1 MNPSPTQNHDKRSSN
16 NDLYYSEVLNTAAA
30 MALSRSNDSNE
41 RLSDIED
48 DENEEHDAIFD
59 AQEKLSNVSSSYAG
73 QSALS
78 KEDVAKL
85 SSLPQR
91 PISNFPSEADRKRV
105 IGCLATIISM
115 MYNYEDD
122 DIMDYAPITHE
133 ESEDEIPQVP
143 IYQNLRGQEIV
154 EDDSFEAMWEST
166 SPGKR
171 DVRPDKSKSSPFS
184 RSSTAR
190 NNHTSTQQLMMK
202 RYRRRRHKVYSKFLI
217 SAADL
222 LFLEKSHAIA
232 FLPLL
237 NSLLGDEAVDATHME
252 DIARKAKFGYLD
264 DEDVMNRVYISS
276 KSNYK
281 RKNSTV
287 SSSNEPKE
295 SWDNN
300 DILTPFVET
309 LEPGAGFQCISL
321 LLLNYLLRSEGYDAR
336 IRTCVKKLG
345 VVLFAHEIRL
355 SEYETVAMKLKSNKN
370 GKKLEDILAE
380 MATRKFEALEHAIA
394 AKLIRISDAQQQ
406 QQDAKRDSSKGDI
419 VRARGQITRDMILRG
434 IKIGSVGVAAGTL
447 FAVTGGL
454 AAPGIAAGLA
464 ASGLTAATSGVVTTL
479 TSTAAVTTIFGVGG
493 GGLAAYKT
501 HRRTKG
507 VTEFSFQ
514 RHKKPGGSE
523 ADENSELFTTICI
536 SGWLNDRLD
545 FQRPWGV
552 EPKDPAITDRLE
564 KIVRFYS
571 VYKPENIHRCPE
583 ILRRWKGEERE
594 LWMTLKEKY
603 GRDPDHLYPIY
614 SSPYR
619 RLLLTLEEDEI
630 VDQLLCELGYTV
642 PVDPSASN
650 NPFQNRRTSERM
662 KMFESFDSTILNH
675 DSTSEPTPDVKKS
688 SEDDLN
694 KQAKSKTR
702 IPPVWDYRM
711 EYGGELLTV
720 TWESEMLVELCHSV
734 EDLASDLIGQAAR
747 EILKQ
752 TALAALMTAVALP
765 YGLARA
771 ANMIDGVWTLAI
783 ERADMAGIELARSLL
798 ESQAGHR
805 PVILV
810 GFSMGARTVYS
821 CLKELSRQQEI
832 WEEQQLEMA
841 REKSRGMKNRITRR
855 GSAQNQ
861 KVEFSREPASIV
873 EDAIIMGLPNH
884 LSLHSWEACRSIV
897 AGRLVNCYS
906 QKDLILSLMFQLNRL
921 AGALRPVCG
930 TSTVQVKGVENYNV
944 GDLISS
950 HSDYCTM
957 SGHILR
963 MIYHGVPHRST
974 ATIVL
979 PSEVLVEEQKS
990 KSK

>member
-1 MNPSPTQNHDKRSSN
+1 MNSSPSQNHDKRSRNS
-16 NDLYYSEVLNTAAA
+16 DLYYSEVLNTAAA
-30 MALSRSNDSNE
+30 MALSRSNDRKE
-41 RLSDIED
+41 KLSGDED
-48 DENEEHDAIFD
+48 SKNDEQDAIFH
-59 AQEKLSNVSSSYAG
+59 AQEKLSHVSSSYAG

-78 KEDVAKL
+78 KDDIAKL

-91 PISNFPSEADRKRV
+91 PIANFPSEADRKRV

-115 MYNYEDD
+115 MYNYENE

-143 IYQNLRGQEIV
+143 VYQNLRGQEIV
-154 EDDSFEAMWEST
+154 EEDSFEAIWEST
-166 SPGKR
+166 TPGKR
-171 DVRPDKSKSSPFS
+171 DAKPDKSKSSPFS
-184 RSSTAR
+184 RSPTAK
-190 NNHTSTQQLMMK
+190 NSHTSTQQLMMR
-202 RYRRRRHKVYSKFLI
+202 RYRRRRHRVYSKFLI

-237 NSLLGDEAVDATHME
+237 NSLLGDDETVDSTHME
-252 DIARKAKFGYLD
+252 DIARKAKFGFLD

-276 KSNYK
+276 QSK
-281 RKNSTV
+281 RERNAST
-287 SSSNEPKE
+287 SSKEPKE

-355 SEYETVAMKLKSNKN
+355 SEYEVVAMKLKNNKN
-370 GKKLEDILAE
+370 GKKIEDILAE

-394 AKLIRISDAQQQ
+394 AKLIRISEAQQQ
-406 QQDAKRDSSKGDI
+406 QQDAKINSSKGDI
-419 VRARGQITRDMILRG
+419 TRARGQITRDMIVRG

-523 ADENSELFTTICI
+523 ADENSELFTSICI
-536 SGWLNDRLD
+536 SGWLNDHLD

-552 EPKDPAITDRLE
+552 EPVDPAITDRLE
-564 KIVRFYS
+564 KLVRFYS
-571 VYKPENIHRCPE
+571 IYKPENIHRCTE
-583 ILRRWKGEERE
+583 ILRRWRGEERE

-614 SSPYR
+614 NSNYR
-619 RLLLTLEEDEI
+619 RLMLTLEEDEI

-642 PVDPSASN
+642 PADPSVST
-650 NPFQNRRTSERM
+650 NPFQDRRTPERI
-662 KMFESFDSTILNH
+662 KMFESFDSTILSH
-675 DSTSEPTPDVKKS
+675 DSASEPTSDIKKNS
-688 SEDDLN
+688 GDDIN
-694 KQAKSKTR
+694 KQSKSKIQ

-771 ANMIDGVWTLAI
+771 ANMIDGIWTLAI

-798 ESQAGHR
+798 ESRAGHR

-841 REKSRGMKNRITRR
+841 REKTRGMKSKIPRR
-855 GSAQNQ
+855 GAAHSQ
-861 KVEFSREPASIV
+861 KIEFSREPASIV

-963 MIYHGVPHRST
+963 MIYHDVPHRSA

-979 PSEVLVEEQKS
+979 PSEVLAEDQKS
-990 KSK
+990 KLK

>member
-1 MNPSPTQNHDKRSSN
+1 
-16 NDLYYSEVLNTAAA
+16 
-30 MALSRSNDSNE
+30 MALSRSNDSKE
-41 RLSDIED
+41 RLSDND
-48 DENEEHDAIFD
+48 DVHQDTILSV
-59 AQEKLSNVSSSYAG
+59 QEKLSHVSSSYDSR
-73 QSALS
+73 SALTRD
-78 KEDVAKL
+78 DVAKL

-91 PISNFPSEADRKRV
+91 PIANFPSESDRKRV

-115 MYNYEDD
+115 IYNYENEN
-122 DIMDYAPITHE
+122 IMDYAPITHE

-154 EDDSFEAMWEST
+154 EDDSFEAIWEST

-171 DVRPDKSKSSPFS
+171 DVKPVKSQTTPFS
-184 RSSTAR
+184 RSSMAK
-190 NNHTSTQQLMMK
+190 NNNTSAQQLMMR
-202 RYRRRRHKVYSKFLI
+202 RYRRRRHRVYTKFLV

-237 NSLLGDEAVDATHME
+237 NSLLGDDETVDSTHME
-252 DIARKAKFGYLD
+252 DIARKSKFGFLD
-264 DEDVMNRVYISS
+264 DEEVMNRVYISS
-276 KSNYK
+276 KSQREY
-281 RKNSTV
+281 NSPTA
-287 SSSNEPKE
+287 SSSDEPKE

-336 IRTCVKKLG
+336 VRTCLKKLG
-345 VVLFAHEIRL
+345 VVLFAHEIRH
-355 SEYETVAMKLKSNKN
+355 SEYEAVGIKLKNNKN

-380 MATRKFEALEHAIA
+380 MATRKFEALEHSIA

-406 QQDAKRDSSKGDI
+406 QQDAKRDSSRGGI
-419 VRARGQITRDMILRG
+419 ARARGQITRDMILRG

-479 TSTAAVTTIFGVGG
+479 TSTAAVTTVFGVGG
-493 GGLAAYKT
+493 GSLAAYKT

-514 RHKKPGGSE
+514 RHKKPGGTE

-536 SGWLNDRLD
+536 SGWLNDDKD

-552 EPKDPAITDRLE
+552 EPTEPAITDRLE
-564 KIVRFYS
+564 KLLRFYS

-594 LWMTLKEKY
+594 LWITLKEKY

-619 RLLLTLEEDEI
+619 RLLLTLEEDET
-630 VDQLLCELGYTV
+630 VDQLLGELGYTV
-642 PVDPSASN
+642 PADPSTSN
-650 NPFQNRRTSERM
+650 NPFQSRRTPERI
-662 KMFESFDSTILNH
+662 KMFESFDSTISSH
-675 DSTSEPTPDVKKS
+675 VPTSESTPNIKKTS
-688 SEDDLN
+688 DDEMN
-694 KQAKSKTR
+694 KQAKSKTK

-771 ANMIDGVWTLAI
+771 ANMIDGIWTLAI

-805 PVILV
+805 PVCLV

-821 CLKELSRQQEI
+821 CLKELARQQEI
-832 WEEQQLEMA
+832 WEDQQLEMA
-841 REKSRGMKNRITRR
+841 REKTRGMKNKIPRR
-855 GSAQNQ
+855 GAAHSQ
-861 KVEFSREPASIV
+861 KVSFSREPASIV

-884 LSLHSWEACRSIV
+884 LSLQSWEACRSIV

-906 QKDLILSLMFQLNRL
+906 QKDLILSLMFQLHRL

-963 MIYHGVPHRST
+963 MIYHGVPHRT
-974 ATIVL
+974 AATIVL
-979 PSEVLVEEQKS
+979 PSEVLGDEQKS
-990 KSK
+990 KLK